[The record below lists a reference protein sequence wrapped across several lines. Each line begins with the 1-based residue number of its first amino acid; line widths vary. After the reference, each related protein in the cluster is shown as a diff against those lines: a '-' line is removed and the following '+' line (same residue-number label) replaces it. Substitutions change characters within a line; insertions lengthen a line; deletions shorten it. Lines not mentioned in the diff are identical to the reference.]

1 VRWNVSLLTKPL
13 AFASLSMMTPHDEF
27 AALVSRITTD
37 VLRGMGYAMP
47 AAPAP
52 EASAEHACTLDSAG
66 WCNGCGQC
74 PRFLP
79 EQVGEFVDAG
89 AARIGGGLGVGE
101 GIKDHLAGLID
112 HTLLKPQATEEDLR
126 KLCAEAKKHR
136 FASVCVNAA
145 NVAFC
150 ARELSGSGV
159 PIAAVVGF
167 PLGATTPEIKALET
181 RQAIDSGASEIDM
194 VLNVGA
200 LKDRNYQLILEEIA
214 CVVRAAR
221 GRLVKVILETA
232 LLNDIEKVAACAL
245 AKAAGAHYVKTST
258 GFGPGGA
265 TVEDIALMRLVVG
278 PEAGR
283 QGLGRHPRAGQR
295 AQDDPGRSHAH
306 RRQRL
311 GRDRRG
317 QEGRRGVLM
326 PLRPPSDF
334 CQGPRPTFLGWGSQ
348 PKRDAW
354 RPRPGVIEQG

>member
-1 VRWNVSLLTKPL
+1 
-13 AFASLSMMTPHDEF
+13 MTSYDEF
-27 AALVSRITTD
+27 ADLVSRITAD
-37 VLRGMGYAMP
+37 ILRGMGYAVP
-47 AAPAP
+47 EPGGATAAAAPA
-52 EASAEHACTLDSAG
+52 ATGCTLESDG

-79 EQVGEFVDAG
+79 EQVEEFVDAG
-89 AARIGGGLGVGE
+89 AARIGAGLGVGD
-101 GIKDHLAGLID
+101 GLKDHLAGLID

-126 KLCAEAKKHR
+126 RLCAEARQHR

-145 NVAFC
+145 NVEFC
-150 ARELSGSGV
+150 ARELAGSGV

-181 RQAIDSGASEIDM
+181 RQAVEHGASEIDM

-200 LKDRNYQLILEEIA
+200 LKDRNHQLILEEIA

-278 PEAGR
+278 PK
-283 QGLGRHPRAGQR
+283 LGVKASGGIREQESALKMIRAGATR
-295 AQDDPGRSHAH
+295 IGASASVEIV
-306 RRQRL
+306 
-311 GRDRRG
+311 
-317 QEGRRGVLM
+317 EGKKGA
-326 PLRPPSDF
+326 
-334 CQGPRPTFLGWGSQ
+334 GSY
-348 PKRDAW
+348 
-354 RPRPGVIEQG
+354 